1 MNQIS
6 SRQVRN
12 AGATIGALAVLALL
26 AACGPQVTSTTTEQT
41 TTRQFSPAP
50 VTSSTTTTT
59 IQRTTP

>member
-6 SRQVRN
+6 FRQVRN
-12 AGATIGALAVLALL
+12 VGATIGALTVLALL

-41 TTRQFSPAP
+41 TTRQFAPAP
-50 VTSSTTTTT
+50 VSSSTTTT